1 LVIETAF
8 NEAADALDHPE
19 WLNDLNDLEKSKEN
33 YFKTLFYTLKQI
45 FTQNKIRYGEAL

>member
-19 WLNDLNDLEKSKEN
+19 WLNDLNDLEKSKE
-33 YFKTLFYTLKQI
+33 TLFYTLKQI